1 MPSLNSFPLRGQWSI
16 NPPATGTDT
25 ATAFTMSLEIAISP
39 GGRLSLQRA
48 MELGPAVNEKWTARL
63 QGAFDVSAADGIL
76 VLATDALTLSVPPS
90 LIYWRDFG
98 RVYLQTL
105 CRTGGVDG
113 GPVPLISFA
122 RSELWEFTLEAPP
135 MRGGEF
141 LTSELLERLWQ
152 ELGALVIRESAA
164 TGLSGWLKSKNPL
177 WHTVGRVTFHLA
189 ENKRDPNL
197 PFAFLATYTHRLS
210 EQGKPQHLPLAR
222 ALQEYAGAKNKAAL
236 KSLLAPVQL
245 AAEKSD
251 LAREL
256 VESRQL
262 FQPMAWTPQEAHRF
276 LRDIPLFEES
286 GLLVRVPDWWK
297 GGKPARPQVSVRI
310 GEKPGSLLGLE
321 SLMDFSV
328 EIALEGDRLTAAES
342 RQLMAAKE
350 GLVLLKGKW
359 IEIDGDRLKQVL
371 AHWQQLEKGG
381 EGVSFLEGMR
391 LLAGLGRGE
400 AGDPLSEAETR
411 EWSQV
416 VPGEWLRKT
425 LGAMRDPSVI
435 EGFDP
440 ERDLRARLRGYQ
452 REGVRWL
459 WFMTRLGLGACLADD
474 MGLGKTIQTLALL
487 LQLKREAAVAQ
498 AGVPSLLIAPASLLA
513 NWKSEIERFAPNLE
527 VFFLHPSE
535 NPAQTLKDAT
545 ADPARS
551 LSGIDLVITT
561 YGLLTRLPWLRQIDW
576 RLVVLDEAQAI
587 KNPASRQALAVKEL
601 RAQARIALTGTPV
614 ENRVGDLWSLFSF
627 ICPGLLGGAAEFG
640 KTIKRLSGNQGRH
653 FAPLRTLTQPY
664 ILRRLKTDKSII
676 SDLPEKTE
684 ITAWCVLSK
693 TQAALYQHSV
703 KELADKLE
711 TTTGIQRRGVVLAFL
726 MRFKQICNHPSHW
739 LADGVY
745 DSAESGKFARLSEL
759 GEEVAARQEK
769 ALVFT
774 QFKEMTDPLATHLER
789 IFGRPGLTL
798 HGATPVKER
807 QRLVERFQ
815 QDAGPPFFILSLKA
829 GGTGLNLTAASHVIH
844 FDRWWNPAVEN
855 QATDRA
861 FRIGQK
867 KNVLVH
873 KFVCRGTVEERI
885 NDLLEEKTS
894 LATELLE
901 GGSENLLT
909 EMPDDELLRFVAL
922 DLNSAV
928 QE

>member
-1 MPSLNSFPLRGQWSI
+1 
-16 NPPATGTDT
+16 
-25 ATAFTMSLEIAISP
+25 MSLEIAVSP
-39 GGRLSLQRA
+39 GGRLFVERTAEIL
-48 MELGPAVNEKWTARL
+48 PTVNERWAARL
-63 QGAFDVSAADGIL
+63 ETAFGASAAEGL
-76 VLATDALTLSVPPS
+76 LLLATDALTLSMPPS
-90 LIYWRDFG
+90 PAYWRDFARG
-98 RVYLQTL
+98 YLQRL
-105 CRTGGVDG
+105 CHTGGIDSG
-113 GPVPLISFA
+113 AVPLLP
-122 RSELWEFTLEAPP
+122 SERDELLEFVQEAPP

-141 LTSELLERLWQ
+141 LTSDLLEKLWQ
-152 ELGALVIRESAA
+152 EFGALVIRETAA

-177 WHTVGRVTFHLA
+177 WQTVGRVTFHLA
-189 ENKRDPNL
+189 ENKRDPNR

-210 EQGKPQHLPLAR
+210 DQGKPQHLPLAR

-236 KSLLAPVQL
+236 TSLLAPVQR

-251 LAREL
+251 LAREM
-256 VESRQL
+256 VENRRL
-262 FQPMAWTPQEAHRF
+262 FQPMVWTPREAHRF

-297 GGKPARPQVSVRI
+297 GGRPARAQVNVRI
-310 GEKPGSLLGLE
+310 GEKPSSLLGLE

-328 EIALEGDRLTAAES
+328 EIALEGDRLTATEC

-359 IEIDGDRLKQVL
+359 VEIDRDRLTQVL
-371 AHWQQLEKGG
+371 AHWQRIEKGN

-391 LLAGLGRGE
+391 LLAGIGRDDS
-400 AGDPLSEAETR
+400 DPLAQPETR

-416 VPGEWLRKT
+416 MPGEWLRKT
-425 LGAMRDPSVI
+425 LGAMHDPSVI

-440 ERDLRARLRGYQ
+440 EGDLRAQLRGYQ

-459 WFMTRLGLGACLADD
+459 WFMSRLGLGACLADD

-487 LQLKREAAVAQ
+487 LQLKRETAGAPAAA
-498 AGVPSLLIAPASLLA
+498 PSLLVAPASLLA
-513 NWKSEIERFAPNLE
+513 NWKSEIARFTPTLD
-527 VFFLHPSE
+527 VFFAHPSE
-535 NPAQTLKDAT
+535 TPLQTLKDAV
-545 ADPARS
+545 ADPART
-551 LSGIDLVITT
+551 LSGKDLVITT
-561 YGLLTRLPWLRQIDW
+561 YGLLATRLTSLRQIDW

-587 KNPASRQALAVKEL
+587 KNPAARQTSAVKEL

-627 ICPGLLGGAAEFG
+627 ICPGLLGSAAEFG
-640 KTIKRLSGNQGRH
+640 RTIKRLSSDQTRH
-653 FAPLRTLTQPY
+653 FAPLRNLTRPY
-664 ILRRLKTDKSII
+664 ILRRLKTDKNII

-684 ITAWCVLSK
+684 IGAWCVLSK
-693 TQAALYQHSV
+693 AQAALYQQSV
-703 KELADKLE
+703 KELAEKLDIVD
-711 TTTGIQRRGVVLAFL
+711 GIQRRGLILAFL

-739 LADGVY
+739 LGDGAF
-745 DSAESGKFARLSEL
+745 DPAESGKFARLREL
-759 GEEVAARQEK
+759 GEEIDARQEK
-769 ALVFT
+769 VLVFT
-774 QFKEMTDPLATHLER
+774 QFKEITGPLATHLER
-789 IFGRPGLTL
+789 IFGRPGLIL

-873 KFVCRGTVEERI
+873 KFVCRGTIEERI
-885 NDLLEEKTS
+885 DGLLEEKKS

-901 GGSENLLT
+901 GGGENLLT
-909 EMPDDELLRFVAL
+909 EMADDELLRFVAL
-922 DLNSAV
+922 DLKSAV

>member
-1 MPSLNSFPLRGQWSI
+1 
-16 NPPATGTDT
+16 
-25 ATAFTMSLEIAISP
+25 
-39 GGRLSLQRA
+39 
-48 MELGPAVNEKWTARL
+48 
-63 QGAFDVSAADGIL
+63 
-76 VLATDALTLSVPPS
+76 
-90 LIYWRDFG
+90 
-98 RVYLQTL
+98 
-105 CRTGGVDG
+105 
-113 GPVPLISFA
+113 
-122 RSELWEFTLEAPP
+122 

-141 LTSELLERLWQ
+141 LTSDLLEKLWR
-152 ELGALVIRESAA
+152 EFGALVIRESAMA
-164 TGLSGWLKSKNPL
+164 GLSEWLKSKNPL

-189 ENKRDPNL
+189 ENKRDPNR

-210 EQGKPQHLPLAR
+210 DQGKPQHLPLAR
-222 ALQEYAGAKNKAAL
+222 ALQEYAGSKNKAAL
-236 KSLLAPVQL
+236 TSLLAPVQR

-251 LAREL
+251 LARGL
-256 VESRQL
+256 VESRRI

-276 LRDIPLFEES
+276 LRDIPLYEES

-297 GGKPARPQVSVRI
+297 GGRPARPQVNVRI

-328 EIALEGDRLTAAES
+328 EIALEGERLTAAEC

-359 IEIDGDRLKQVL
+359 VEIDGDRLNQVL
-371 AHWQQLEKGG
+371 EHWQRIEGKD
-381 EGVSFLEGMR
+381 GVSFLEGMR
-391 LLAGLGRGE
+391 LLAGLGRGDD
-400 AGDPLSEAETR
+400 GDPLAQPESR

-440 ERDLRARLRGYQ
+440 ERDLQAQLRGYQ

-487 LQLKREAAVAQ
+487 LQLKRETAGAQ
-498 AGVPSLLIAPASLLA
+498 TLLPSLLIAPASLLA
-513 NWKSEIERFAPNLE
+513 NWKSEIARFAPTLS
-527 VFFLHPSE
+527 VFFAHPSE
-535 NPAQTLKDAT
+535 TLAQTLKDA
-545 ADPARS
+545 ADDPGRT
-551 LSGIDLVITT
+551 LSGKDLVITT
-561 YGLLTRLPWLRQIDW
+561 YGLLTRLPWLRETDW

-587 KNPASRQALAVKEL
+587 KNPASRQTSAVKEL

-627 ICPGLLGGAAEFG
+627 ICPGLLGSAAEFG
-640 KTIKRLSGNQGRH
+640 RTIKRLSDDQGRH
-653 FAPLRTLTQPY
+653 FAPLRNLTRPY

-676 SDLPEKTE
+676 NDLPEKTE
-684 ITAWCVLSK
+684 LAAWCVLSK
-693 TQAALYQHSV
+693 AQAALYQQSV
-703 KELADKLE
+703 KELAEKLE
-711 TTTGIQRRGVVLAFL
+711 TAAGIQRRGLVLAFL

-739 LADGVY
+739 LGDGAYVP
-745 DSAESGKFARLSEL
+745 SESGKFVRLREL
-759 GEEVAARQEK
+759 GEEIAARQEK

-774 QFKEMTDPLATHLER
+774 QFREMTGPLSIHLQG
-789 IFGRPGLTL
+789 IFGRPGLIL

-807 QRLVERFQ
+807 QRLVEQFQ
-815 QDAGPPFFILSLKA
+815 QDGGPPFFILSLKA
-829 GGTGLNLTAASHVIH
+829 GGTGLNLTAASHVVH

-873 KFVCRGTVEERI
+873 KFVCRGTIEERI
-885 NDLLEEKTS
+885 NGLLEEKKN

-901 GGSENLLT
+901 GGGENLLT

-922 DLNSAV
+922 DLKSAV

>member
-1 MPSLNSFPLRGQWSI
+1 
-16 NPPATGTDT
+16 
-25 ATAFTMSLEIAISP
+25 MSLEIAISP
-39 GGRLSLQRA
+39 GGRLFVERA
-48 MELGPAVNEKWTARL
+48 AEILPVVNEKWAARL
-63 QGAFDVSAADGIL
+63 EAAFGASAAEGL
-76 VLATDALTLSVPPS
+76 LLLATEALTLSMPPS
-90 LIYWRDFG
+90 PAYWRDFARG
-98 RVYLQTL
+98 YLQRL
-105 CRTGGVDG
+105 CHTGGIDSG
-113 GPVPLISFA
+113 AVPLLPF
-122 RSELWEFTLEAPP
+122 EHDKLWEFVQEAPP

-141 LTSELLERLWQ
+141 LTSDLLERLWQ
-152 ELGALVIRESAA
+152 EFGALVARETAIA
-164 TGLSGWLKSKNPL
+164 GLSGWLKSKNPL
-177 WHTVGRVTFHLA
+177 WQTVGRVTFHLA
-189 ENKRDPNL
+189 ENKRDPNR

-210 EQGKPQHLPLAR
+210 DQGKPQHLPLAR

-236 KSLLAPVQL
+236 TSLLAPVQR

-251 LAREL
+251 LAREM
-256 VESRQL
+256 VENRRL
-262 FQPMAWTPQEAHRF
+262 FQPMVWTPHEAHRF
-276 LRDIPLFEES
+276 LRDIPRFEES

-297 GGKPARPQVSVRI
+297 GGRPARAQVNVRI

-328 EIALEGDRLTAAES
+328 EIALEGERLTSAEC

-359 IEIDGDRLKQVL
+359 VEIDRDRLTQVL
-371 AHWQQLEKGG
+371 AHWQQIEKGHN
-381 EGVSFLEGMR
+381 GVSFLEGMR
-391 LLAGLGRGE
+391 LLAGIGRDDS
-400 AGDPLSEAETR
+400 DPLAQPETR

-416 VPGEWLRKT
+416 MPGEWLRKT

-440 ERDLRARLRGYQ
+440 ERDLRAQLRGYQ

-487 LQLKREAAVAQ
+487 LQLKRETADAPTAP
-498 AGVPSLLIAPASLLA
+498 PSLLVAPASLLA
-513 NWKSEIERFAPNLE
+513 NWKSEIARFTPTLD
-527 VFFLHPSE
+527 VFFAHPSE
-535 NPAQTLKDAT
+535 TPLQTLKEAV
-545 ADPARS
+545 ADPART
-551 LSGIDLVITT
+551 LAGKDLVVTT
-561 YGLLTRLPWLRQIDW
+561 YGMLGARLPSLRQIDW

-587 KNPASRQALAVKEL
+587 KNPAARQTSAVKEI

-614 ENRVGDLWSLFSF
+614 ENRIGDLWSLFSF
-627 ICPGLLGGAAEFG
+627 ICPGLLGSAAEFG
-640 KTIKRLSGNQGRH
+640 RTIKRLSGDQGRH
-653 FAPLRTLTQPY
+653 FAPLRNLTRPY
-664 ILRRLKTDKSII
+664 ILRRLKTDKNII

-684 ITAWCVLSK
+684 VGAWCVLSK
-693 TQAALYQHSV
+693 AQAALYQQSV
-703 KELADKLE
+703 KELAEKLKILE
-711 TTTGIQRRGVVLAFL
+711 GIQRRGLILAFL

-739 LADGVY
+739 LGDGAFTP
-745 DSAESGKFARLSEL
+745 SESGKFARLREL
-759 GEEVAARQEK
+759 GEQIAARQEK
-769 ALVFT
+769 VLVFT
-774 QFKEMTDPLATHLER
+774 QFKEMTGPLAAHLER
-789 IFGRPGLTL
+789 IFGRPGLIL
-798 HGATPVKER
+798 HGGTPVKER
-807 QRLVERFQ
+807 QRLVDRFQ

-873 KFVCRGTVEERI
+873 KFVCRGTIEERI
-885 NDLLEEKTS
+885 NDLLEEKKS

-901 GGSENLLT
+901 GGGENLLT

-922 DLNSAV
+922 DLKSAV

>member
-1 MPSLNSFPLRGQWSI
+1 
-16 NPPATGTDT
+16 
-25 ATAFTMSLEIAISP
+25 MSLEIAISP
-39 GGRLSLQRA
+39 GGRLSVERA
-48 MELGPAVNEKWTARL
+48 PEILPVVNEKWAARL
-63 QGAFDVSAADGIL
+63 EAAFDASAAEGL
-76 VLATDALTLSVPPS
+76 LLLATDGLTLSIPPS
-90 LIYWRDFG
+90 PTYWRDFARG
-98 RVYLQTL
+98 YLQRL
-105 CRTGGVDG
+105 CQTGGLDG
-113 GPVPLISFA
+113 GSAPLLPFGDSQL
-122 RSELWEFTLEAPP
+122 SEFVQEAPP

-141 LTSELLERLWQ
+141 LTSELLEKLWR
-152 ELGALVIRESAA
+152 EFGALVIRESAMA
-164 TGLSGWLKSKNPL
+164 GLPEWLKSKNPL

-189 ENKRDPNL
+189 ENKRDPNR

-210 EQGKPQHLPLAR
+210 DQGKPQHLPLAR
-222 ALQEYAGAKNKAAL
+222 ALQEYAGSKNKAAL
-236 KSLLAPVQL
+236 TSLLAPVQR

-251 LAREL
+251 LARGL
-256 VESRQL
+256 VESRRI

-276 LRDIPLFEES
+276 LRDIPLYEES
-286 GLLVRVPDWWK
+286 GLLIRVPDWWK
-297 GGKPARPQVSVRI
+297 GGRPARPQVNVRI

-328 EIALEGDRLTAAES
+328 EIALEGERLTAAEC

-359 IEIDGDRLKQVL
+359 VEIDGDRLNQVL
-371 AHWQQLEKGG
+371 EHWQRIEGND
-381 EGVSFLEGMR
+381 GVSFLEGMR
-391 LLAGLGRGE
+391 LLAGLGRGDDS
-400 AGDPLSEAETR
+400 DPLAQPESR

-440 ERDLRARLRGYQ
+440 ERDLQAQLRGYQ
-452 REGVRWL
+452 REGVCWL

-487 LQLKREAAVAQ
+487 LQLKRETAGAQ
-498 AGVPSLLIAPASLLA
+498 TLLPSLLIAPASLLA
-513 NWKSEIERFAPNLE
+513 NWKSEIARFAPALS
-527 VFFLHPSE
+527 VFFAHPSE
-535 NPAQTLKDAT
+535 TVAQTLKDA
-545 ADPARS
+545 ADDPGRT
-551 LSGIDLVITT
+551 LSGKDLVITT
-561 YGLLTRLPWLRQIDW
+561 YGLLTRLPWLRETDW

-587 KNPASRQALAVKEL
+587 KNPASRQTSAVKEL

-627 ICPGLLGGAAEFG
+627 ICPGLLGSSAEFG
-640 KTIKRLSGNQGRH
+640 RTIKRLSDDQGCH
-653 FAPLRTLTQPY
+653 FAPLRNLTRPY

-676 SDLPEKTE
+676 NDLPEKTE
-684 ITAWCVLSK
+684 VAAWCVLSK
-693 TQAALYQHSV
+693 AQAALYQQSV
-703 KELADKLE
+703 KELAEKLVSAA
-711 TTTGIQRRGVVLAFL
+711 GIQRRGLVLAFL

-739 LADGVY
+739 LGDGAY
-745 DSAESGKFARLSEL
+745 LPIESGKFVRLREL
-759 GEEVAARQEK
+759 GEEIAARQEK

-774 QFKEMTDPLATHLER
+774 QFREMTGPLSIHLEG
-789 IFGRPGLTL
+789 IFGRPGLIL

-807 QRLVERFQ
+807 RRLVERFQ
-815 QDAGPPFFILSLKA
+815 QDGGPPFFILSLKA
-829 GGTGLNLTAASHVIH
+829 GGTGLNLTGASHVVH

-873 KFVCRGTVEERI
+873 KFVCRGTIEERI
-885 NDLLEEKTS
+885 NGLLEEKKN
-894 LATELLE
+894 LAAELLE
-901 GGSENLLT
+901 GGGENLLT

-922 DLNSAV
+922 DLKSAV

>member
-1 MPSLNSFPLRGQWSI
+1 
-16 NPPATGTDT
+16 
-25 ATAFTMSLEIAISP
+25 MSLEIAISP
-39 GGRLSLQRA
+39 GGRLFVERA
-48 MELGPAVNEKWTARL
+48 PEILPVVNEKWASRL
-63 QGAFDVSAADGIL
+63 EAAFDASAAEGL
-76 VLATDALTLSVPPS
+76 LLLATDGLTLSMPPS
-90 LIYWRDFG
+90 PTYWRDFARG
-98 RVYLQTL
+98 YLQRL
-105 CRTGGVDG
+105 CQTGGVDG
-113 GPVPLISFA
+113 GPAPLLPFEGSQL
-122 RSELWEFTLEAPP
+122 SEFVQEAPP

-141 LTSELLERLWQ
+141 LTSDLLEKLWR
-152 ELGALVIRESAA
+152 EFGALVIRESAMA
-164 TGLSGWLKSKNPL
+164 GLSEWLKSKNPL

-189 ENKRDPNL
+189 ENKRDPNR

-210 EQGKPQHLPLAR
+210 DQGKPQHLPLAR
-222 ALQEYAGAKNKAAL
+222 ALQEYAGSKNKAAL
-236 KSLLAPVQL
+236 TSLLAPVQR

-251 LAREL
+251 LARGL
-256 VESRQL
+256 VESRRI

-276 LRDIPLFEES
+276 LRDIPLYEES

-297 GGKPARPQVSVRI
+297 GGRPARPQVNVRI

-328 EIALEGDRLTAAES
+328 EIALEGERLTAAEC

-359 IEIDGDRLKQVL
+359 VEIDGDRLNQVL
-371 AHWQQLEKGG
+371 EHWQRIEGKD
-381 EGVSFLEGMR
+381 GVSFLEGMR
-391 LLAGLGRGE
+391 LLAGLGRGDD
-400 AGDPLSEAETR
+400 GDPLAQPESR

-440 ERDLRARLRGYQ
+440 ERDLQAQLRGYQ

-487 LQLKREAAVAQ
+487 LQLKRETAGAQ
-498 AGVPSLLIAPASLLA
+498 TLLPSLLIAPASLLA
-513 NWKSEIERFAPNLE
+513 NWKSEIARFAPTLS
-527 VFFLHPSE
+527 VFFAHPSE
-535 NPAQTLKDAT
+535 TLAQTLKDA
-545 ADPARS
+545 ADDPGRT
-551 LSGIDLVITT
+551 LSGKDLVITT
-561 YGLLTRLPWLRQIDW
+561 YGLLTRLPWLRETDW
-576 RLVVLDEAQAI
+576 RLVVIDEAQAI
-587 KNPASRQALAVKEL
+587 KNPASRQTSAVKEL

-627 ICPGLLGGAAEFG
+627 ICPGLLGSAAEFG
-640 KTIKRLSGNQGRH
+640 RTIKRLSDDQGRH
-653 FAPLRTLTQPY
+653 FAPLRNLTRPY

-676 SDLPEKTE
+676 NDLPEKTE
-684 ITAWCVLSK
+684 LAAWCVLSK
-693 TQAALYQHSV
+693 AQAALYQQSV
-703 KELADKLE
+703 KELAEKLE
-711 TTTGIQRRGVVLAFL
+711 TAAGIQRRGLVLAFL

-739 LADGVY
+739 LGDGAYVP
-745 DSAESGKFARLSEL
+745 SESGKFVRLREL
-759 GEEVAARQEK
+759 GEEIAARQEK

-774 QFKEMTDPLATHLER
+774 QFREMTGPLSIHLQG
-789 IFGRPGLTL
+789 IFGRPGLIL
-798 HGATPVKER
+798 HGTTPVKER
-807 QRLVERFQ
+807 QRLVEQFQ
-815 QDAGPPFFILSLKA
+815 QDGGPPFFILSLKA
-829 GGTGLNLTAASHVIH
+829 GGTGLNLTAASHVVH

-873 KFVCRGTVEERI
+873 KFVCRGTIEERI
-885 NDLLEEKTS
+885 NGLLEEKKN

-901 GGSENLLT
+901 GGGENLLT

-922 DLNSAV
+922 DLKSAV

>member
-1 MPSLNSFPLRGQWSI
+1 
-16 NPPATGTDT
+16 
-25 ATAFTMSLEIAISP
+25 MSLEIAISP
-39 GGRLSLQRA
+39 GGRLFIERSA
-48 MELGPAVNEKWTARL
+48 ELVPAVSERWVLRL
-63 QGAFDVSAADGIL
+63 QSAFEASAAEGL
-76 VLATDALTLSVPPS
+76 LLLATEALTLSVPPS
-90 LIYWRDFG
+90 PAYWRDFARG
-98 RVYLQTL
+98 YLQRL
-105 CRTGGVDG
+105 CHMGGIDG
-113 GPVPLISFA
+113 MLVPLLP
-122 RSELWEFTLEAPP
+122 SEREKLSEFVQEAPP

-141 LTSELLERLWQ
+141 LTCDLLEKLWQ
-152 ELGALVIRESAA
+152 EFGALIIRESAA

-189 ENKRDPNL
+189 ETKRDPNR

-222 ALQEYAGAKNKAAL
+222 ALQEYAGAKNKTAL
-236 KSLLAPVQL
+236 TSLLAPVQR

-251 LAREL
+251 LAHQL
-256 VESRQL
+256 VETRRL

-297 GGKPARPQVSVRI
+297 GGRPARPQVNVRI
-310 GEKPGSLLGLE
+310 GEKPNSLLGLE
-321 SLMDFSV
+321 GLLDFSV
-328 EIALEGDRLTAAES
+328 EVALEGERLTAAEC

-350 GLVLLKGKW
+350 GLILLKGKW
-359 IEIDGDRLKQVL
+359 IEIDRDRLNQVL
-371 AHWQQLEKGG
+371 EHWQRVEKSE
-381 EGVSFLEGMR
+381 EGISFLEGMR
-391 LLAGLGRGE
+391 LLAGLGRGDD
-400 AGDPLSEAETR
+400 GDPLAQPETQ
-411 EWSQV
+411 EWSRV
-416 VPGEWLRKT
+416 IPGEWLRKT

-440 ERDLRARLRGYQ
+440 ERDLRAQLRGYQ

-487 LQLKREAAVAQ
+487 LQFKRETAGAQ
-498 AGVPSLLIAPASLLA
+498 TTVPSLLVAPASLLA
-513 NWKSEIERFAPNLE
+513 NWKSEIGRFAPTLD
-527 VFFLHPSE
+527 VFFAHPSE
-535 NPAQTLKDAT
+535 NPPQTLKDA
-545 ADPARS
+545 ASDPVRTLA
-551 LSGIDLVITT
+551 GKDLVMTT
-561 YGLLTRLPWLRQIDW
+561 YGLLSRVTWLRQIDW

-587 KNPASRQALAVKEL
+587 KNPAARQTLAVKGL

-627 ICPGLLGGAAEFG
+627 ICPGLLGSAAEFG
-640 KTIKRLSGNQGRH
+640 RTIKRLSGDQGHH
-653 FAPLRTLTQPY
+653 FAPLRNLTRPY
-664 ILRRLKTDKSII
+664 ILRRLKTDKKII

-684 ITAWCVLSK
+684 VTAWCVLSK
-693 TQAALYQHSV
+693 AQAALYQQSV
-703 KELADKLE
+703 KELAEKLE
-711 TTTGIQRRGVVLAFL
+711 IVTGIQRRGLVLAFL

-739 LADGVY
+739 FGDGAF
-745 DSAESGKFARLSEL
+745 DPTESGKFARLSEL
-759 GEEVAARQEK
+759 GEEIAARQEK
-769 ALVFT
+769 TLIFT
-774 QFKEMTDPLATHLER
+774 QFREMTGPLASHLELM
-789 IFGRPGLTL
+789 FGRPGLIL

-815 QDAGPPFFILSLKA
+815 EDGGPPFFILSLKA

-873 KFVCRGTVEERI
+873 KFVCRGTIEERI
-885 NDLLEEKTS
+885 NGLLEEKKS

-901 GGSENLLT
+901 GGGENLLT

-922 DLNSAV
+922 DLKSAV

>member
-1 MPSLNSFPLRGQWSI
+1 
-16 NPPATGTDT
+16 
-25 ATAFTMSLEIAISP
+25 MSLEIAISP
-39 GGRLSLQRA
+39 AGRLFVERA
-48 MELGPAVNEKWTARL
+48 PEILPVVSEKWASRL
-63 QGAFDVSAADGIL
+63 KAAFDASSAEGIL
-76 VLATDALTLSVPPS
+76 LLATDGLTLSMPPS
-90 LIYWRDFG
+90 LTYWRDFARG
-98 RVYLQTL
+98 YLQRL
-105 CRTGGVDG
+105 CQTGGVDG
-113 GPVPLISFA
+113 VPAPLLPFEPGQL
-122 RSELWEFTLEAPP
+122 SEFVQEAPP

-141 LTSELLERLWQ
+141 LTSDLLEKLWL
-152 ELGALVIRESAA
+152 EFGALVIRESAMA
-164 TGLSGWLKSKNPL
+164 GLSEWLKSKNPL

-189 ENKRDPNL
+189 ENKRDPNR

-210 EQGKPQHLPLAR
+210 DQGKPQHLPLVR
-222 ALQEYAGAKNKAAL
+222 ALQEYAGSKNKAAL
-236 KSLLAPVQL
+236 TSLLAPVQR

-251 LAREL
+251 LARGL
-256 VESRQL
+256 VESRRI

-276 LRDIPLFEES
+276 LRDIPLYEES

-297 GGKPARPQVSVRI
+297 GGRPARPQVNVRI

-328 EIALEGDRLTAAES
+328 EIALEGERLTAAEC
-342 RQLMAAKE
+342 RELMAAKE

-359 IEIDGDRLKQVL
+359 VEIDGDRLKQVL
-371 AHWQQLEKGG
+371 EHWQRIDGKD
-381 EGVSFLEGMR
+381 GVSFLEGMR
-391 LLAGLGRGE
+391 LLAGLGRGDD
-400 AGDPLSEAETR
+400 GDPLAQPESR

-435 EGFDP
+435 EGFNP
-440 ERDLRARLRGYQ
+440 ERDLQAQLRGYQ

-487 LQLKREAAVAQ
+487 LQLKRETAGAQ
-498 AGVPSLLIAPASLLA
+498 TLLPSLLIAPASLLA
-513 NWKSEIERFAPNLE
+513 NWKSEIARFAPTLS
-527 VFFLHPSE
+527 VFFAHPSE
-535 NPAQTLKDAT
+535 TLTQTLKDA
-545 ADPARS
+545 ADDPGRT
-551 LSGIDLVITT
+551 LSGKDLVITT
-561 YGLLTRLPWLRQIDW
+561 YGLLTRLPWLRETDW

-587 KNPASRQALAVKEL
+587 KNPASRQTSAVKEL

-627 ICPGLLGGAAEFG
+627 ICPGLLGSAAEFG
-640 KTIKRLSGNQGRH
+640 RTIKRLSDDQGRH
-653 FAPLRTLTQPY
+653 FAPLRNLTRPY

-676 SDLPEKTE
+676 NDLPEKTE
-684 ITAWCVLSK
+684 LAAWCVLSK
-693 TQAALYQHSV
+693 AQAALYQQSV
-703 KELADKLE
+703 KELAEKLV
-711 TTTGIQRRGVVLAFL
+711 TAAGIQRRGLVLAFL

-739 LADGVY
+739 LGDGAY
-745 DSAESGKFARLSEL
+745 LPGESGKFVRLGEL
-759 GEEVAARQEK
+759 GEEIAARQEK

-774 QFKEMTDPLATHLER
+774 QFREMTGPLSVHLQG
-789 IFGRPGLTL
+789 IFGRPGLIL

-807 QRLVERFQ
+807 QWLVEQFQ
-815 QDAGPPFFILSLKA
+815 QDGGPPFFILSLKA
-829 GGTGLNLTAASHVIH
+829 GGTGLNLTAASHVVH

-873 KFVCRGTVEERI
+873 KFVCRGTIEERI
-885 NDLLEEKTS
+885 NGLLEEKKN
-894 LATELLE
+894 LAMELLE
-901 GGSENLLT
+901 GGGENLLT

-922 DLNSAV
+922 DLKSAA